1 MFLGRWIGW
10 VLVGLSLM
18 ALGGDGLRWLETGS
32 PAFSK
37 LGTFWYQLDPAS
49 LTGLQVLLERYLP
62 QGAWDPGITTLL
74 QQPGALVLF
83 SIGLVAILLFR
94 KPPEKPRARF
104 GALS

>member
-18 ALGGDGLRWLETGS
+18 ALGGDGLRWLETGNAS
-32 PAFSK
+32 FGK
-37 LGTFWYQLDPAS
+37 LGAFWYQLDPAS

-62 QGAWDPGITTLL
+62 PSIWDPGMTTLL
-74 QQPGALVLF
+74 DWPGALVLF
-83 SIGLVAILLFR
+83 GIGLVAILLFR